1 MWSKMDSATRHRIIK
16 QTTEKGSMLRVSL
29 WWIVILSQFWDTW
42 PAVSGQRT
50 SSPVMRKPLNAVQTI
65 SLHVGRIR
73 AQSPRPP
80 LATAPE
86 QSLGTVLGKNCL
98 TLTWGFIQQQW
109 HVSSGARHVLYLVVI
124 FFMVLGF
131 YIYHEVFMMFN
142 KAKAFFILHF
152 NWKSKKYLSGL

>member
-1 MWSKMDSATRHRIIK
+1 MDSATRHRIIK

-65 SLHVGRIR
+65 SLHVGCIR

-86 QSLGTVLGKNCL
+86 RSLGTVLGKNCL

-131 YIYHEVFMMFN
+131 YIYHEAFMMFN
-142 KAKAFFILHF
+142 KAKAFFILNF

>member
-65 SLHVGRIR
+65 SLHVGCIR

>member
-1 MWSKMDSATRHRIIK
+1 MWPKMDSATRHRIIK

-65 SLHVGRIR
+65 SLHVGCIR

-80 LATAPE
+80 LAIAPE

-98 TLTWGFIQQQW
+98 TLTWDFIQQQW

-124 FFMVLGF
+124 FFVVLGF

-142 KAKAFFILHF
+142 KAKAFFILNF